1 MQEHFDPTKLRNQ
14 FSGLSM
20 PKLKVLFY
28 NFTTQNRITAHG
40 KTQNPDM
47 NTWLEQFNGRSI
59 INLSIAPLYFQ
70 SYIIHNRPEL
80 LEQFEWTD
88 FVYEPLTDQQ
98 ALADILNEQKIDVL
112 CLGLYVWNSVKILAD
127 LKGLRSRLTNPN
139 IVIIAGGPSVSPQH
153 PELLTQNPD
162 IDYAVYNQGDKIF
175 ADLLGLIIA
184 GRRPNIVDHYNV
196 MWMGKDGVP
205 VLTQSKWDK
214 LADHA
219 NIYLEN
225 QDLLKRMVEK
235 YHSSDRAIEI
245 VWETTKGCV
254 YACTFCSW
262 NSGNKPR
269 QYKRYNIEYTD
280 EFRLFADLGIHHLS
294 LGDANFGMYKQDL
307 DIAKNIVELQK
318 EGLYF
323 QFRGYNF
330 AKLQKER
337 VFEIY
342 DLFYKAGMF
351 NTPRISCQDLD
362 PQVLL
367 DIDRPE
373 KPWAENLALIREFLD
388 KNPTAPIEI
397 ELILGLPGATR
408 QSWINTLTE
417 IASHD
422 FLVRWSPFQDI
433 PGAPAS
439 TDLEYRA
446 RMKLQTKEFY
456 DSVAKFWSTYFVG
469 SYSYTHTDWL
479 FFVYLV
485 NVIEVMRSAGVPS
498 STFLKLQ
505 PYLTNSESLNT
516 WLTQTVENTDLSAII
531 QECSKFLLTELD
543 YFELDHAHTMQSYL
557 SQQISK
563 TVYHKS
569 KRDYQ

>member
-1 MQEHFDPTKLRNQ
+1 MDELGQMQ
-14 FSGLSM
+14 
-20 PKLKVLFY
+20 PKLKFLFY

-40 KTQNPDM
+40 KTQNPAM
-47 NTWLEQFNGRSI
+47 NNWLEQFNGRSI

-88 FVYEPLTDQQ
+88 FVYEPVEDQQ
-98 ALADILNEQKIDVL
+98 ALADIINQQQIDVL

-127 LKGLRSRLTNPN
+127 LKGLKKLLHNPN
-139 IVIIAGGPSVSPQH
+139 VIVIAGGPSVSPQH
-153 PELLTQNPD
+153 PELITENLD

-175 ADLLGLIIA
+175 ADLMGLIIA
-184 GRRPNIVDHYNV
+184 GKRPNIVDHSNV
-196 MWMGKDGVP
+196 MWLGKDGRP
-205 VLTQSKWDK
+205 VITQSKWDK

-225 QDLLKRMVEK
+225 QDLLTRMVEK
-235 YHSSDRAIEI
+235 YRSPERAIEI

-280 EFRLFADLGIHHLS
+280 EFRLFAGLGIHHLS

-307 DIAKNIVELQK
+307 EIAQKIVALQK
-318 EGLYF
+318 EGLFF

-373 KPWAENLALIREFLD
+373 KPWAENLALINDFRS

-417 IASHD
+417 IASHN

-439 TDLEYRA
+439 TDLEYRD
-446 RMKLQTKEFY
+446 RMKLQTKDFH
-456 DSVAKFWSTYFVG
+456 DSVAKFWSTYFIG
-469 SYSYTHTDWL
+469 SYSYNHTDWL

-485 NVIEVMRSAGVPS
+485 NILEVMRSAGVPS
-498 STFLKLQ
+498 STFLKLCPQ
-505 PYLTNSESLNT
+505 LVDRKSLNI
-516 WLTQTVENTDLSAII
+516 WLQRNVDNTDLSSIV
-531 QECSKFLLTELD
+531 QHCSAFLLLEFEQLNLD
-543 YFELDHAHTMQSYL
+543 YTQSMQDL
-557 SQQISK
+557 LNQQIS
-563 TVYHKS
+563 TTTYHKS

>member
-1 MQEHFDPTKLRNQ
+1 MDELGQMQ
-14 FSGLSM
+14 
-20 PKLKVLFY
+20 PKLKILFY

-40 KTQNPDM
+40 KTQNPAM
-47 NTWLEQFNGRSI
+47 NNWLEQFNGRSI

-80 LEQFEWTD
+80 LDQYEWTD
-88 FVYEPLTDQQ
+88 FVYEPVEDQQ
-98 ALADILNEQKIDVL
+98 ALADIINQQGIDVL

-127 LKGLRSRLTNPN
+127 LKGLKALLHNPN
-139 IVIIAGGPSVSPQH
+139 VIIIAGGPSVSPQH
-153 PELLTQNPD
+153 PELIAENPD

-184 GRRPNIVDHYNV
+184 GKRPNIVDHSNV
-196 MWMGKDGVP
+196 MWLSKGRAVI
-205 VLTQSKWDK
+205 TQSRWDK

-225 QDLLKRMVEK
+225 QDLLARMVEK
-235 YHSSDRAIEI
+235 YRSPERAIEI

-307 DIAKNIVELQK
+307 EIAQNIVDLQK
-318 EGLYF
+318 EGLFF

-373 KPWAENLALIREFLD
+373 KPWAENLALINDFRA

-417 IASHD
+417 IASHN
-422 FLVRWSPFQDI
+422 FLIRWSPFQDI

-439 TDLEYRA
+439 TDRAYRD
-446 RMKLQTKEFY
+446 RMKLQTKDFH
-456 DSVAKFWSTYFVG
+456 DSVAKFWSTYFVS
-469 SYSYTHTDWL
+469 SYSYDHTDWL

-485 NVIEVMRSAGVPS
+485 NILEVMRSAGVPS
-498 STFLKLQ
+498 STFLKLC
-505 PYLTNSESLNT
+505 PHLVGRDSLNI
-516 WLTQTVENTDLSAII
+516 WLQGNTDNTDLSSIV
-531 QECSKFLLTELD
+531 QHCSAFLLEEIEQLNLGYT
-543 YFELDHAHTMQSYL
+543 QSMKDL
-557 SQQISK
+557 LTQQIS
-563 TVYHKS
+563 TTTYHKS